1 MKARLVFCTRFIVLC
16 IWHLVSLMIA
26 ALVVGSFISLAD
38 PGQPTVDLVP
48 LLAIS
53 FLETAVMV
61 WVISRLKLTGI
72 KLLVVTLII
81 FHGVKVFLMMIELA
95 FFLNIWASP
104 AMITLERVFGL
115 ELHGLFMALL
125 FCPMAILV
133 MRKWKANEQNPAAIF
148 PSPNRS
154 LVIRILGVSA
164 LYSACY
170 WLAGS
175 YLLIPIA
182 GESFIFTYSH
192 LQVPG
197 WMPLFQAGRGLLWAL
212 IVLLLVRHLVLQGAR
227 LYLAVGVILAMLG
240 SAQLLAPNP
249 YMLDHL
255 RYAHMFEIAVSM
267 MVFGFLASWILRS
280 QQLFLKKA
288 R

>member
-1 MKARLVFCTRFIVLC
+1 MKAGLIFCTRFIVLC
-16 IWHLVSLMIA
+16 TWHLVSLMIA

-38 PGQPTVDLVP
+38 PGQPSVDLLP
-48 LLAIS
+48 LLVVSI
-53 FLETAVMV
+53 LETAVMV

-104 AMITLERVFGL
+104 AMISLERVFGL
-115 ELHGLFMALL
+115 ELHGLLMALL
-125 FCPMAILV
+125 FCPVAILV
-133 MRKWKANEQNPAAIF
+133 MRKWSAKEQSLTAIF
-148 PSPNRS
+148 PSLNRS

-164 LYSACY
+164 LYSVCY

-182 GESFIFTYSH
+182 GGSFTFTYSH
-192 LQVPG
+192 LQVPV
-197 WMPLFQAGRGLLWAL
+197 WMPLFQVGRGLLWAL

-227 LYLAVGVILAMLG
+227 LYLAVGVILAVLG

-255 RYAHMFEIAVSM
+255 RYAHMLEIAVSM
-267 MVFGFLASWILRS
+267 MVFGFLASWILQPERLS
-280 QQLFLKKA
+280 VRKS
-288 R
+288 

>member
-1 MKARLVFCTRFIVLC
+1 MTAGLVFCTRFIILC
-16 IWHLVSLMIA
+16 IWHLVSLMVA

-38 PGQPTVDLVP
+38 PGQPSVDLAP

-72 KLLVVTLII
+72 KLLVATLII

-104 AMITLERVFGL
+104 ALISLERVFGL

-133 MRKWKANEQNPAAIF
+133 MKKWKADEQSPAAIF
-148 PSPNRS
+148 PLSNRS

-164 LYSACY
+164 LYSVCY

-175 YLLIPIA
+175 HLLIPIA
-182 GESFIFTYSH
+182 GESFAFTYSH

-197 WMPLFQAGRGLLWAL
+197 WMPFFQA
-212 IVLLLVRHLVLQGAR
+212 VR
-227 LYLAVGVILAMLG
+227 
-240 SAQLLAPNP
+240 NC
-249 YMLDHL
+249 
-255 RYAHMFEIAVSM
+255 
-267 MVFGFLASWILRS
+267 
-280 QQLFLKKA
+280 
-288 R
+288 